1 MSNATAQPRF
11 QTVLLGLFSGAALL
25 LAAVGIYSVMAYLVR
40 QRRHELG
47 IRMALGASPRHI
59 LRFVIGQGMR
69 YVLVGVVL
77 GLAASFAFMRLIK
90 SLFFDVSATDP
101 LTFVMVTLLL
111 VGVALVACYLP
122 ARHATRVNPA
132 IALRRE

>member
-1 MSNATAQPRF
+1 
-11 QTVLLGLFSGAALL
+11 
-25 LAAVGIYSVMAYLVR
+25 
-40 QRRHELG
+40 
-47 IRMALGASPRHI
+47 
-59 LRFVIGQGMR
+59 
-69 YVLVGVVL
+69 
-77 GLAASFAFMRLIK
+77 
-90 SLFFDVSATDP
+90 VSATDP